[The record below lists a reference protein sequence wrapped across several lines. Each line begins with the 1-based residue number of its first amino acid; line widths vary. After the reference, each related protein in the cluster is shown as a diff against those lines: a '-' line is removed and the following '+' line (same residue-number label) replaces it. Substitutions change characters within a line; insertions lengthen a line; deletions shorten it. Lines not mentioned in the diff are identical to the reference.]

1 MTNAWTDFNDV
12 KQTSN
17 LIPKGTIVKVRMTL
31 RPGGFDDPSQGWTG
45 GYAKRGPV
53 PNARSARWFNCVRA
67 PACFWRTICG
77 AKPATTASPTTSR

>member
-1 MTNAWTDFNDV
+1 MTNAWSDFNDV

-45 GYAKRGPV
+45 GYQSLALAL
-53 PNARSARWFNCVRA
+53 NAALM
-67 PACFWRTICG
+67 AC
-77 AKPATTASPTTSR
+77 S

>member
-1 MTNAWTDFNDV
+1 MTNAWSDFNDV

-45 GYAKRGPV
+45 GYAKRG
-53 PNARSARWFNCVRA
+53 
-67 PACFWRTICG
+67 
-77 AKPATTASPTTSR
+77 TTGSV

>member
-45 GYAKRGPV
+45 GYARRLSPWR
-53 PNARSARWFNCVRA
+53 RSALLDNQVTNLSCQIRFILSFAN
-67 PACFWRTICG
+67 I
-77 AKPATTASPTTSR
+77 SHSH